1 MKLKKRTLTGTSLS
15 GMSTTRKRVEN
26 DFYATPFEAVRKIL
40 DKVELKGSILEPA
53 CGQGHISKVLMEYY
67 PNNEIVSTDLV
78 EREDKFNCNLQG
90 GIDFLKHNF
99 KRRFD
104 NVITNPPFSLAK
116 EFIEKSLEIS
126 NDKVIVFAK
135 IQLLES
141 EKRRKLLENA
151 PLKYVYV
158 FTNRVNPMRNGE
170 PLDEN
175 GKKWS
180 STMCFAWFVFEK
192 HYDGEPMIRWL

>member
-1 MKLKKRTLTGTSLS
+1 MAVWGTIGNALKTGAKKFGEVAKTGKDKLVDMLQS
-15 GMSTTRKRVEN
+15 STEPQPSP
-26 DFYATPFEAVRKIL
+26 TPRPTPEPIPDDTTKTPDEIEA
-40 DKVELKGSILEPA
+40 
-53 CGQGHISKVLMEYY
+53 
-67 PNNEIVSTDLV
+67 
-78 EREDKFNCNLQG
+78 
-90 GIDFLKHNF
+90 
-99 KRRFD
+99 
-104 NVITNPPFSLAK
+104 
-116 EFIEKSLEIS
+116 
-126 NDKVIVFAK
+126 
-135 IQLLES
+135 